1 MGARFLLLGERGG
14 GGAGAPC
21 LSLQFA
27 TLLTLERSLPFS
39 LSVFLMF

>member
-14 GGAGAPC
+14 GGPC

-27 TLLTLERSLPFS
+27 TLLTLERSLPIS

>member
-14 GGAGAPC
+14 GPC

>member
-1 MGARFLLLGERGG
+1 MGARFLLLGERKGG
-14 GGAGAPC
+14 GGPC

>member
-1 MGARFLLLGERGG
+1 MGARFLLLGER
-14 GGAGAPC
+14 AGPY